1 MDQQDTCSATS
12 FVQLIILTSVKLI
25 THFQLVKLSETSCS
39 VHLIRYW
46 RFSKKEFSCSASIH
60 EQDVIGLLNQVGFIF
75 LWQRLVDSFSL
86 VVEEIGN
93 EVQIF
98 ARKEIKWERIE
109 KNCQYQAFKVKIILL
124 KFTLTAKG
132 CVRKCCSSFWAGGC

>member
-1 MDQQDTCSATS
+1 M
-12 FVQLIILTSVKLI
+12 
-25 THFQLVKLSETSCS
+25 
-39 VHLIRYW
+39 
-46 RFSKKEFSCSASIH
+46 
-60 EQDVIGLLNQVGFIF
+60 IGILNQVGFIF

-109 KNCQYQAFKVKIILL
+109 RMTRGTPEVRSDKSL
-124 KFTLTAKG
+124 TLMTFNIQHSTNG
-132 CVRKCCSSFWAGGC
+132 PMDQRTN